1 MGSRV
6 LGASILTRSPQ
17 KPGEDGD
24 KLAAVVPAAP
34 HHYPGGNQG
43 VVNLGG
49 KRPML
54 PAHTRYWQ
62 DIWNH
67 ISQIYHEVPA
77 PTILLMVVARAW
89 RDGALTWENRKPSEL
104 SETTAGEGRGS
115 AATLSTNEPLP
126 HTTSATHPVLR
137 LSLRV

>member
-6 LGASILTRSPQ
+6 LGVSILTRSPQ

-34 HHYPGGNQG
+34 RHYRGGNQG

-54 PAHTRYWQ
+54 PAHTRCRQ
-62 DIWNH
+62 DVWNH
-67 ISQIYHEVPA
+67 ISLVYHGVPA
-77 PTILLMVVARAW
+77 PAVRLMVVARAW
-89 RDGALTWENRKPSEL
+89 RDGALTWENWKPSEL

-126 HTTSATHPVLR
+126 RTASATHPVLR
-137 LSLRV
+137 LSLQV